1 MVPAAL
7 RIFLRKRKSGRQK
20 QSLLRQIRMWKW
32 RVLTEAVIMVP
43 VADGIHKAEE
53 LIRRAVSGTVPV
65 YHHEGGTS
73 EAEAEG
79 DKSIGRTIYKHL
91 MNGVSHMLPFVIGGG
106 ILIALAFLLDDYS
119 IDPSNFGKNTP
130 LAAYLKTIGEQA
142 FGMML
147 PILAGFIA

>member
-1 MVPAAL
+1 MKKLGISLKAETDGSGGAQNILTKEEIREAEAIIVAADKNVEMA
-7 RIFLRKRKSGRQK
+7 RFDGKP
-20 QSLLRQIRMWKW
+20 
-32 RVLTEAVIMVP
+32 VIMVP

-106 ILIALAFLLDDYS
+106 ILIA
-119 IDPSNFGKNTP
+119 
-130 LAAYLKTIGEQA
+130 
-142 FGMML
+142 
-147 PILAGFIA
+147 